1 VPPALE
7 RWGRLSTRVLFFE
20 RDGSAF
26 RAPAQ
31 YARNALATATT
42 HDMIPLAGYRMARDV
57 DEREEA
63 GALTPEEAAR
73 EREQRSRDAEDLT
86 AALRT
91 HALSVAPREHYDDV
105 TLREA
110 VHAFVCSTPSVLA
123 GISLDDLAGEVD
135 PVNIPGLSAE
145 VYPCWSRKMR
155 LTLAEMEQ
163 SDEVRRLLSCME
175 RTRHA

>member
-1 VPPALE
+1 
-7 RWGRLSTRVLFFE
+7 
-20 RDGSAF
+20 
-26 RAPAQ
+26 
-31 YARNALATATT
+31 
-42 HDMIPLAGYRMARDV
+42 
-57 DEREEA
+57 
-63 GALTPEEAAR
+63 
-73 EREQRSRDAEDLT
+73 
-86 AALRT
+86 
-91 HALSVAPREHYDDV
+91 
-105 TLREA
+105 
-110 VHAFVCSTPSVLA
+110 VLA